1 MPDEINKEEFVNPNL
16 DNGREHRVGA
26 DLYDWDYNDTYDI
39 DRVVPDVK
47 TFIDQLYTHSL
58 YSQGVLCDVSRIYG
72 TMSKF
77 VRDVNVNK
85 ELGIGYYNYT
95 LEVPMKNIRV
105 FKTLAIKRANPK
117 IYTIEDTCKMTELFD
132 RRLMMFIDGQYFP
145 GVKFYATENRF
156 ILIIEVYNGNL
167 SLKRMEEWIDN
178 DVKWSIL
185 MLPFST
191 TMQKQGMQKDIIKG
205 RYIPFKS
212 LDTIST
218 PLFVNRN
225 LWLTSVGNLPSE
237 KAVTTSCIASMITN
251 SDGEL
256 CLDLPAGF
264 VLGINSVNITTDV
277 VAIPNAKGGILL
289 NSARAFQIEL
299 DTNPIPPQNI
309 LCWATNEDGSVVRYV
324 HDAEITL
331 YYPNV
336 YTIGNVPDDVHLFVT
351 WCYSDEDTTHFFNPL
366 EEYMKYNSSY
376 ANDVLNN
383 TLPYTIKTYIPYE
396 SKYRELYY
404 LDYEPKATKR
414 NEYLFKFET
423 LKDMIKDDT
432 RRLEKIYTDN
442 VIKTAYNWHSS
453 PKYTINIKDKGYT
466 DLIRNRTRLN
476 TSKEIK
482 YSDIVEFGLPCVYFI
497 LEHEDDREYPI
508 SVWVDG
514 RRCNTLWQFTEGYRT
529 FVYVPVGLIN
539 EDSLL
544 EFEVMKTRSDKA
556 TVVDLQLS
564 NIHNSTLLPE
574 EFVDISPQSLM
585 IATREETSDFEDD
598 GSMQYIYKIAPDYEV
613 YWLLIG
619 NTEYINGV
627 PSHWFDEDPATAKK
641 SNINNALTSN
651 SSLLMT
657 ENDEALKLSTGS
669 LWDKTDDGYTYF
681 LEFGG
686 KLDFFKTISDEYPED
701 YRDIF
706 KVRELGYYGDA
717 RRRFY
722 GYLPNGEDDTPIYI
736 TPITKYFADKWVRL
750 TNIDIY
756 KEWHF
761 KITPE
766 DKRFKLRDFRLE
778 PNANKFRVYLDGR
791 LLDPFKDYHFDAS
804 IPNGFYLGS
813 IITFVI
819 LEKITE
825 TADVMVEYIP
835 YRYEL
840 KYRLDNVTNSNIQ
853 LRTAVLTRPFSL
865 VYYDVYLNGVK
876 LYKDD
881 ITIVSPA
888 KIIINHDMVG
898 QTVSIYE
905 RCHDTDIYDNE
916 RVMLQA
922 IVDKIAEEDSD
933 FKKFLLPNFTSE
945 DEIIKE
951 EPVPTT
957 PEEKPGY
964 TQMIKPSGSSNGCID
979 CGTGCSIN
987 CTGICENSCSLTCSG
1002 SCADSCSSTSSAT
1015 SCNGCSSACHSEC
1028 STNCE
1033 SNCKLRCTST
1043 CANDCIGTCE
1053 NSCSGTVTG
1062 QVADQNI
1069 KIDPGCDACS
1079 AMCTLTCTGDCSGTA
1094 TSANCS
1100 GCDTTC
1106 MRSCTGCTGS
1116 CDSTL
1121 SGIVSVGGA
1130 CSGCTGTCDTE
1141 CTGCVGT
1148 CSGCT
1153 GTCDSACTGNCLETC
1168 SEGCKGTCNE
1178 TCSGNATGAGNK
1190 TACSGCY
1197 STCTGTCATTCGDNC
1212 TIGCTTG
1219 CGSTC
1224 GDTCKTNCTGTCLGH
1239 CTSCTGLSTAKANS
1253 IAL

>member
-1 MPDEINKEEFVNPNL
+1 
-16 DNGREHRVGA
+16 
-26 DLYDWDYNDTYDI
+26 
-39 DRVVPDVK
+39 
-47 TFIDQLYTHSL
+47 
-58 YSQGVLCDVSRIYG
+58 
-72 TMSKF
+72 
-77 VRDVNVNK
+77 
-85 ELGIGYYNYT
+85 
-95 LEVPMKNIRV
+95 MKNIRI
-105 FKTLAIKRANPK
+105 FKTLAIKRANPR
-117 IYTIEDTCKMTELFD
+117 IYTTEDMCKMTELFD

-156 ILIIEVYNGNL
+156 ILIIEVYNENL
-167 SLKRMEEWIDN
+167 SLKRMEDWIDN

-185 MLPFST
+185 MVPFST
-191 TMQKQGMQKDIIKG
+191 TMQKQGLRKDIIQG
-205 RYIPFKS
+205 RQIPFKA

-225 LWLTSVGNLPSE
+225 LWLTSLGNLPSE
-237 KAVTTSCIASMITN
+237 KSVTTSCIATMVTDSK
-251 SDGEL
+251 GEIY
-256 CLDLPAGF
+256 LDLPAEF
-264 VLGINSVNITTDV
+264 LAGINSVNITADA

-309 LCWATNEDGSVVRYV
+309 LCWATNENGSVVRYV

-336 YTIGNVPDDVHLFVT
+336 YTIGNVPDDTNLFIT

-366 EEYMKYNSSY
+366 EEYMAYNPAY
-376 ANDVLNN
+376 ANDILNN

-404 LDYEPKATKR
+404 LDYEPKATRR

-442 VIKTAYNWHSS
+442 VIKTAYDWHSS
-453 PKYTINIKDKGYT
+453 PKYTINVKDKGY
-466 DLIRNRTRLN
+466 DNLIKTRTRIDN
-476 TSKEIK
+476 ASEIK
-482 YSDIVEFGLPCVYFI
+482 YSDPTEFGISCVYFI

-508 SVWVDG
+508 AVWVDG
-514 RRCNTLWQFTEGYRT
+514 RRCHLTWQFTEGYRT
-529 FVYVPVGLIN
+529 FIYVPRGLV
-539 EDSLL
+539 EKDSIL

-556 TVVDLQLS
+556 TVVDMQLS
-564 NIHNSTLLPE
+564 DIHNSIMIPE
-574 EFVDISPQSLM
+574 EFIDISPQSLM

-598 GSMQYIYKIAPDYEV
+598 GSMQYIYKIAPDYEI

-619 NTEYINGV
+619 NVDYINGV
-627 PSHWFDEDPATAKK
+627 PSYWFDEDPVKAKK
-641 SNINNALTSN
+641 SNIINALTSN

-669 LWDKTDDGYTYF
+669 LWDKSDDGYTYF

-686 KLDFFKTISDEYPED
+686 NLDFFKTINDEYPED

-706 KVRELGYYGDA
+706 KVRELGYYGEA

-722 GYLPNGEDDTPIYI
+722 GYLPNGEDDAPIYI
-736 TPITKYFADKWVRL
+736 TPITRYFANKWVRL
-750 TNIDIY
+750 TNIDIH

-761 KITPE
+761 VISP
-766 DKRFKLRDFRLE
+766 DNKRFKLRDFRVE

-813 IITFVI
+813 IVTFVV
-819 LEKITE
+819 LDKITE
-825 TADVMVEYIP
+825 NADVMVEYLP
-835 YRYEL
+835 
-840 KYRLDNVTNSNIQ
+840 YRLDNVTNNNIQ
-853 LRTAVLTRPFSL
+853 LRTTVLTRPFSL

-876 LYKDD
+876 LYEDD

-905 RCHDTDIYDNE
+905 RCHDKDIYDNE
-916 RVMLQA
+916 NVMLQA
-922 IVDKIAEEDSD
+922 IVDKIADEDTEFRSY
-933 FKKFLLPNFTSE
+933 LLPDFYT
-945 DEIIKE
+945 E
-951 EPVPTT
+951 EVPNETVTTPNT
-957 PEEKPGY
+957 PEEKPGFS
-964 TQMIKPSGSSNGCID
+964 QMIKPSTSNNGCID
-979 CGTGCSIN
+979 CGTACSTN
-987 CTGICENSCSLTCSG
+987 CSGICENSCSLTCSG
-1002 SCADSCSSTSSAT
+1002 SCTNSCSSTSSAT
-1015 SCNGCSSACHSEC
+1015 SCNGCASECHSEC

-1033 SNCKLRCTST
+1033 SSCKLTCNSA
-1043 CANDCIGTCE
+1043 CANDCIGSCMR
-1053 NSCSGTVTG
+1053 SCSGTVMS
-1062 QVADQNI
+1062 QVSDQNI
-1069 KIDPGCDACS
+1069 KIDPGCDSCS

-1100 GCDTTC
+1100 GCATTC

-1116 CDSTL
+1116 CDGSLT
-1121 SGIVSVGGA
+1121 GMVGLTSSCIG
-1130 CSGCTGTCDTE
+1130 CDTTCTTTCLGCTGS
-1141 CTGCVGT
+1141 

-1153 GTCDSACTGNCLETC
+1153 GTCDSTCTGQCLDTC
-1168 SEGCKGTCNE
+1168 LGGCKGTCDN
-1178 TCSGNATGAGNK
+1178 TCSGNATGVGNT

-1197 STCTGTCATTCGDNC
+1197 STCVGTCATTCGDSC
-1212 TIGCTTG
+1212 SIGCTTG
-1219 CGSTC
+1219 CGSSC
-1224 GDTCKTNCTGTCLGH
+1224 GDTCKSECTGTCMGH
-1239 CTSCTGLSTAKANS
+1239 CTSCTGLSTSKTNS
-1253 IAL
+1253 TT